1 MITATMSRKPDIAA
15 DTLNK
20 VIETAEKYKLIS
32 DGDTIVVALSGG
44 ADSVTLLNVLYSLKE
59 KYNLTL
65 YAAHLNHGIRGN
77 EADNDEKF
85 CKILCEN
92 YNIEFFVKHIDVPKL
107 CAEQKI
113 SAELCGR
120 NERYKFFDE
129 LSAKLNAKIATAH
142 TASDNA
148 ETLLFNLTRGSS
160 LLGASAIPPKRGNI
174 IRPLIELDRGEI
186 EAYCEAKSLAY
197 VTDSTNLSDDYTRN
211 KIRHNIIPE
220 LKEINP
226 RSEQSMLDFSRD
238 CAEVS
243 GFLEQ
248 CAENALNSAKEKYGY
263 NSELLLNQNPA
274 VLKAAIAKL
283 CRENNCDAE
292 RRHIELII
300 SILSRGGAVELKNGR
315 KAVCAQKTL
324 RIITNST
331 ENTSFFLVF
340 DKNVTFEYLG
350 KVIEAKADFSLLKP
364 SKAVFRTRESG
375 DFFTFYKRNI
385 TKPLRKALNE
395 QGVPK
400 ELRDTR
406 LLLCD
411 GSEVLW
417 CEALGFSKR
426 GKELNVII
434 NIR

>member
-1 MITATMSRKPDIAA
+1 MSRKPDIAA
-15 DTLNK
+15 ETVCK
-20 VIETAEKYKLIS
+20 VIGTAEKYKLIS
-32 DGDTIVVALSGG
+32 DRDSVVVALSGG
-44 ADSVTLLNVLYSLKE
+44 ADSVTLLNVLYSIKE

-65 YAAHLNHGIRGN
+65 YAAHLNHGIRGS

-92 YNIEFFVKHIDVPKL
+92 YNIRFFVKHIDVPAL

-120 NERYKFFDE
+120 NERYKFFNE
-129 LSAKLNAKIATAH
+129 LSVKLNAKIATAH

-160 LLGASAIPPKRGNI
+160 ISGASAIPPKRGSI
-174 IRPLIELDRGEI
+174 IRPLIELSRGEI
-186 EAYCEAKSLAY
+186 EAYCAAKSLAF

-211 KIRHNIIPE
+211 KIRHNIIPG

-226 RSEQSMLDFSRD
+226 RAEQAMLDFSRD
-238 CAEVS
+238 CAEIS
-243 GFLEQ
+243 EFLDKY
-248 CAENALNSAKEKYGY
+248 AEGVLNSAKEKYGY
-263 NSELLLNQNPA
+263 NSEFLLNQNPA
-274 VLKAAIAKL
+274 VLKAAVAKL
-283 CRENNCDAE
+283 CKENNCEAE

-300 SILSRGGAVELKNGR
+300 SILNHGGAVELKNGK

-340 DKNVTFEYLG
+340 DKNLTFDYFG
-350 KVIEAKADFSLLKP
+350 KEIEAKADFSVLKP
-364 SKAVFRTRESG
+364 SKAVFRTRKSG
-375 DFFTFYKRNI
+375 DYFTFCKRNV

-395 QGVPK
+395 QGVPR
-400 ELRDTR
+400 ELRDSQ
-406 LLLCD
+406 LLLCE

-426 GKELNVII
+426 GKELNIEI

>member
-1 MITATMSRKPDIAA
+1 MSRKPDIAA
-15 DTLNK
+15 ETVGK
-20 VIETAEKYKLIS
+20 VIGTAEKYKLIS
-32 DGDTIVVALSGG
+32 GGDRIVVALSGG
-44 ADSVTLLNVLYSLKE
+44 ADSVTLLNVLYSIKE

-65 YAAHLNHGIRGN
+65 YAAHLNHGIRGV

-129 LSAKLNAKIATAH
+129 LSSKLNAKTATAH

-160 LLGASAIPPKRGNI
+160 LSGASAIPPKRGNI
-174 IRPLIELDRGEI
+174 IRPLIELSRGEV
-186 EAYCEAKSLAY
+186 EAYCAAKSLAY

-211 KIRHNIIPE
+211 KIRHNIIPG

-226 RSEQSMLDFSRD
+226 KAEQAMLEFSRD
-238 CAEVS
+238 CAEIG

-248 CAENALNSAKEKYGY
+248 FAGEILNSAKEKYGY
-263 NSELLLNQNPA
+263 NSELLLNQSPA
-274 VLKAAIAKL
+274 VLKAAVARL
-283 CRENNCDAE
+283 CRENNCEAE

-300 SILSRGGAVELKNGR
+300 SILNSGGAVELKNGK

-324 RIITNST
+324 RIIENTT
-331 ENTSFFLVF
+331 ENTSFFLAF
-340 DKNVTFEYLG
+340 DRDMTFEYLG

-375 DFFTFYKRNI
+375 DCFTFYKRNI

-400 ELRDTR
+400 ELRDSQ

-417 CEALGFSKR
+417 CEALGLSKS
-426 GKELNVII
+426 GKELNIQI

>member
-1 MITATMSRKPDIAA
+1 MITAIMSRKSDIAA
-15 DTLNK
+15 DTVNK
-20 VIETAEKYKLIS
+20 VIGTAEKYNLIS
-32 DGDTIVVALSGG
+32 EGDNIVVALSGG
-44 ADSVTLLNVLYSLKE
+44 ADSVALLNILYSIKE

-65 YAAHLNHGIRGN
+65 YAAHLNHGIRGV

-92 YNIEFFVKHIDVPKL
+92 YNIRFFVKHIDVPTL

-120 NERYKFFDE
+120 NERYKYFDE
-129 LSAKLNAKIATAH
+129 LSGLLNAKIATAH

-148 ETLLFNLTRGSS
+148 ETLLFNLSRGSS
-160 LLGASAIPPKRGNI
+160 VLGASAIPPRRGKI
-174 IRPLIELDRGEI
+174 IRPLIELSREEI
-186 EAYCEAKSLAY
+186 EDFCTAKKLAY
-197 VTDSTNLSDDYTRN
+197 VTDSTNLSDEYTRN
-211 KIRHNIIPE
+211 KIRHSVIPK

-226 RSEQSMLDFSRD
+226 RVEQAMLDFSRD
-238 CAEVS
+238 CSEVS

-248 CAENALNSAKEKYGY
+248 FAGDALNSAKEKYGY
-263 NSELLLNQNPA
+263 NSELLLQQNPA

-283 CRENNCDAE
+283 CRENNADAE

-300 SILSRGGAVELKNGR
+300 LILNHGGAVELKNGK

-324 RIITNST
+324 RIIDNIT
-331 ENTSFFLVF
+331 ENTSFCLVF
-340 DKNVTFEYLG
+340 DRNLSFEFLG
-350 KVIEAKADFSLLKP
+350 KEIEANADFSALKP
-364 SKAVFRTRESG
+364 SKAVFRTRKSG
-375 DFFTFYKRNI
+375 DYFTFYKRNI

-400 ELRDTR
+400 ELRNTQ

-417 CEALGFSKR
+417 CEALGLSKR
-426 GKELNVII
+426 GKELSIEV

>member
-32 DGDTIVVALSGG
+32 DGDTIVAALSGG
-44 ADSVTLLNVLYSLKE
+44 ADSVTLLNVLYSFKE

-186 EAYCEAKSLAY
+186 EAYCEANSLAY

-211 KIRHNIIPE
+211 RIRHNIIPE

-248 CAENALNSAKEKYGY
+248 CAKNALNSAKEKYGY
-263 NSELLLNQNPA
+263 NSGFLLNQNPA

-400 ELRDTR
+400 ELRDTQ

-426 GKELNVII
+426 GKELNIKI

>member
-1 MITATMSRKPDIAA
+1 MTTATMSRKPGVAA
-15 DTLNK
+15 ATVGK
-20 VIETAEKYKLIS
+20 VIATAEKYNLIS
-32 DGDTIVVALSGG
+32 EGDSIVVALSGG
-44 ADSVTLLNVLYSLKE
+44 ADSVTLLNILYSIKE

-65 YAAHLNHGIRGN
+65 YAAHLNHGIRGV

-129 LSAKLNAKIATAH
+129 LSVKLNAKIATAH

-148 ETLLFNLTRGSS
+148 ETLLFNLSRGSS
-160 LLGASAIPPKRGNI
+160 LLGASAIPPRRGSI
-174 IRPLIELDRGEI
+174 IRPLIELSRGEI
-186 EAYCEAKSLAY
+186 ESFCAAKKLAY

-211 KIRHNIIPE
+211 KIRHNIIPV
-220 LKEINP
+220 LTGINP
-226 RSEQSMLDFSRD
+226 GAEQAMLEFSRD
-238 CAEVS
+238 CAQVGE
-243 GFLEQ
+243 FLEQ
-248 CAENALNSAKEKYGY
+248 CAEDILNSAKEKYGY
-263 NSELLLNQNPA
+263 NSAFLLQQNPA
-274 VLKAAIAKL
+274 ILKAAIAKL
-283 CRENNCDAE
+283 CREYGCDAE

-300 SILSRGGAVELKNGR
+300 SILNHGGAVELKNGK

-324 RIITNST
+324 RIITSST
-331 ENTSFFLVF
+331 DKTSFFLEF
-340 DKNVTFEYLG
+340 DRDMSFDYLG
-350 KVIEAKADFSLLKP
+350 RTVTARADFSALKP
-364 SKAVFRTRESG
+364 LNPVFRTRESG
-375 DFFTFYKRNI
+375 DTFTFYKRNI

-400 ELRDTR
+400 ELRDR
-406 LLLCD
+406 QLLLCN

-417 CEALGFSKR
+417 CEALGLSKR
-426 GKELNVII
+426 GNELNIQII
-434 NIR
+434 I